1 MKLVYITDQKLPRQ
15 ATDTIQFMT
24 MVGAFAESGADITL
38 LSSKSFLSKKIS
50 SQELANYYRINHQFN
65 HVTLNS
71 IFFGLRFIEKLLQGI
86 MAAFSGKVSQAEII
100 YTRNLNIVLPI
111 VFFTNKPVFLE
122 TYKTLADNSI
132 LLRFWLRIL
141 RSQKSFKGIIT
152 HSTYAADSFIRFGF
166 SKEMIVVEHN
176 SIDSALFKAE
186 ISKKSAV
193 EMLSLPK
200 ESYIVTYTGTVS
212 LDKGLDLIL
221 EAAKELD
228 DVIFLIVGS
237 KNGGEFEN
245 RVKNYSNIIVKPWV
259 FTKDLIPYLYAS
271 DCLIIP
277 PSEKPL
283 KKIGNTV
290 LPIKTFI
297 YLKSGRPII
306 APRTP
311 DLLEILEHERN
322 AILVNPGNIHD
333 FVSAIQRLKSDKKLA
348 EKIAN
353 QGKIEMEKSSWLDR
367 ATRILSFC
375 KDRL

>member
-1 MKLVYITDQKLPRQ
+1 
-15 ATDTIQFMT
+15 MT
-24 MVGAFAESGADITL
+24 MVGAFAESGADVTL
-38 LSSKSFLSKKIS
+38 LSSKSFLGKIIS
-50 SQELANYYRINHQFN
+50 SLELAKYYRINSHFN

-86 MAAFSGKVSQAEII
+86 MAVFSGKVSQAEII

-152 HSTYAADSFIRFGF
+152 HSTYAAESFIRFGF
-166 SKEMIVVEHN
+166 SKEMILVEHN
-176 SIDSALFKAE
+176 SIDSDLFKAE
-186 ISKKSAV
+186 ISKKSAR
-193 EMLSLPK
+193 EILSLPI
-200 ESYIVTYTGTVS
+200 ESFIVTYTGTVS

-221 EAAKELD
+221 EAAKDLV

-245 RVKNYSNIIVKPWV
+245 RAKNYSNIIVKPWV

-333 FVSAIQRLKSDKKLA
+333 FVSAIQLLRSDKKFA

-353 QGKIEMEKSSWLDR
+353 QGKIEMEKSTWLDR

-375 KDRL
+375 KARL